1 MAWLGT
7 LVVGNACLVGKACL
21 FGLGALVICCGQ
33 PTWVGAQVK
42 PEQVVVVAA
51 AESPDSRRVAEAY
64 CAFRQIPTDRIVELS
79 FSPGVT
85 IGRGDWEDRLRSEL
99 ADRVAALD
107 PARLVTDVVVVYG
120 TPLAVAAWEDDREL
134 KIWEAYYQK
143 AMEDGIKRLNL
154 SLATLTNISAQEPT
168 EIKLPVNIVE
178 VRALFQQQIEAAQ
191 KAIPAKSA
199 DQQATAA
206 AQLQTQVQAV
216 AGLYPFMNSL
226 QQQIQ
231 AAQTGEQA
239 ANTGPLQQQ
248 LQYLRGRSE
257 ALSQTVQYLEK
268 MPASFERDATLV
280 ALLEQGGGVLDALT
294 WLQRQMDL
302 VQMNDSMSSLDSEI
316 ALIFWSDYRRIG
328 VVPNF
333 LNPAYDGSP
342 LRNAYRTLRVS
353 RIDGPTVDVAL
364 SLIERTREAEAITEL
379 RGNVYLDLRGIQS
392 GDPQLLQTENWLRA
406 VGDQVKDVPGL
417 QVQIENTAKLFQ
429 SGECPDAL
437 VYFGWYSLGKYID
450 ACTFKP
456 GAIAYHLVPGDA
468 LRLRDADQQGWCRSL
483 LEAGATRV
491 IGSVGE
497 AMPVLLTIDDQGQ
510 TGPMSLRIHTAE
522 LSDGMIYFA
531 VP

>member
-1 MAWLGT
+1 MAWRGSM
-7 LVVGNACLVGKACL
+7 VVGYFCLAVVCL
-21 FGLGALVICCGQ
+21 FSAPMLGWTQLQ
-33 PTWVGAQVK
+33 
-42 PEQVVVVAA
+42 PEQVVVIAA
-51 AESPDSRRVAEAY
+51 ADSPDSRRVAEAY
-64 CAFRQIPTDRIVELS
+64 CEFRQIPTDRIVEMT
-79 FSPGVT
+79 FAPGVSIT
-85 IGRGDWEDRLRSEL
+85 RGDWEDRLRSEL
-99 ADRVAALD
+99 AGRLTALD
-107 PARLVTDVVVVYG
+107 PEKKVTDVVLAYG
-120 TPLAVAAWEDDREL
+120 TPLSISAWEDDREL
-134 KIWEAYYQK
+134 KVWEAYYQQ
-143 AMEDGIKRLNL
+143 AMDDGIKRLNG
-154 SLATLTNISAQEPT
+154 ALTALTSISAQEPV
-168 EIKLPVNIVE
+168 ELKMPVNVAE
-178 VRALFQQQIEAAQ
+178 VRTLFQQQIEAAQ
-191 KAIPAKSA
+191 KAIPSKPA
-199 DQQATAA
+199 DQQSTAA

-216 AGLYPFMNSL
+216 AGLYPFLNSL

-231 AAQTGEQA
+231 AAQNGDSAT
-239 ANTGPLQQQ
+239 NTGPMQQQ

-280 ALLEQGGGVLDALT
+280 ALLEQGGGLLDALT
-294 WLQRQMDL
+294 WLQRQMEL
-302 VQMNDSMSSLDSEI
+302 VQMNDSMSSLDSEV

-328 VVPNF
+328 AVPNF

-364 SLIERTREAEAITEL
+364 SLIERTRAAEAISEL
-379 RGNVYLDLRGIQS
+379 NGNVYLDLRGIQS

-406 VGDQVKDVPGL
+406 VGEQVKGVAGL
-417 QVQIENTAKLFQ
+417 TLQQENTAKLFQ

-450 ACTFKP
+450 CCSFKP

-468 LRLRDADQQGWCRSL
+468 MRLRDADQQGWTRSL

-497 AMPVLLTIDDQGQ
+497 AMPVLLTVDDKGRP
-510 TGPMSLRIHTAE
+510 GPMSLKIHTAE